1 MTVQPNARQKSDG
14 VYGGAVAGNAS
25 LHPAARK
32 LLVALAQHAP
42 ARFTWGQVATLAG
55 LKPSGGHY
63 NAGRKQLRDL
73 GLIEES
79 TDLVSAS
86 PMGLGAAGEVP
97 PAPSTPTER
106 LTLWCERLPSPAPE
120 MLRSLVA
127 QGDRYTE
134 PADLAA
140 ILGKKPTGGHW
151 NSGLALLRNNG
162 LVEVSGKRLRASE
175 LFRR

>member
-1 MTVQPNARQKSDG
+1 MTVQPNTRQKSDG
-14 VYGGAVAGNAS
+14 GYESAVAGNAS

-175 LFRR
+175 LFR